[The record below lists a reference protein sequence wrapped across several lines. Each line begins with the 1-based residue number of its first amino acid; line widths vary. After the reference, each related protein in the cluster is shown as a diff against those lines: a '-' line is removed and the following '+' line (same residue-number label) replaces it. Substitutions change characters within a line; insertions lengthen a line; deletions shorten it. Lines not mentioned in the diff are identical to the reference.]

1 MQFLRRVAAV
11 AAAFICALGGA
22 PLTAM
27 AFDASLFYNNNII
40 FYDDSEDCIEED
52 CLRTNGDDVSFIGDS
67 IGVGLKDYLAEQL
80 TELDT
85 SEGNYNS
92 EVSRPW
98 NTGVEIAKTME
109 LKDIVIFELGTNSSN
124 VTQESL
130 DELVDIIGVN
140 KTLVLITNYGD
151 NGSVSPSTYD
161 ANNALFKQNAQDK
174 DNIVVVDWASA
185 VAEHASEWLSDGV
198 HPTATGNEE
207 LASLI
212 YEALNSCTGSATSSG
227 GVTLGDN
234 KDYAGNQIFSDEE
247 LAKIEEFQPLYEE
260 AAEATG
266 VPWQFIA
273 VLHYRESRL
282 SKSNPSNGQ
291 GIFQLYTYV
300 NNTGHRFPP
309 GEVSDEEF
317 VHQATLAAEEVVT
330 ATPELAEN
338 PTDDVVKLAFFRYNG
353 TAQAY
358 INQARDLGFSEE
370 EARRGEGSPYVMN
383 KADEKR
389 DPNKNGDNWC
399 QIKTDGGGLV
409 CPANQD
415 HGAYVLYVALGGGV
429 GDLCIGGN
437 GDIADT
443 AWDLAWHEGES
454 GWGGLD
460 PTPKYAQANVEVGLS
475 TYPDAQVQRGSSC
488 DAFVSVVY
496 RYSGVDPEFMCCGT
510 PSQVY
515 WLRDNDE
522 YEFISDSAD
531 TSYLQSGDV
540 LIVFGHIKLYIE
552 HDGSPYEAQ
561 ASYGSYAGRTTDGVN
576 LVDGRGRGNYMIFRK
591 K

>member
-11 AAAFICALGGA
+11 AAAFVCALGGA

-266 VPWQFIA
+266 VPWQFG
-273 VLHYRESRL
+273 R
-282 SKSNPSNGQ
+282 
-291 GIFQLYTYV
+291 GI
-300 NNTGHRFPP
+300 RAP
-309 GEVSDEEF
+309 G
-317 VHQATLAAEEVVT
+317 
-330 ATPELAEN
+330 
-338 PTDDVVKLAFFRYNG
+338 
-353 TAQAY
+353 
-358 INQARDLGFSEE
+358 
-370 EARRGEGSPYVMN
+370 
-383 KADEKR
+383 
-389 DPNKNGDNWC
+389 
-399 QIKTDGGGLV
+399 
-409 CPANQD
+409 
-415 HGAYVLYVALGGGV
+415 
-429 GDLCIGGN
+429 
-437 GDIADT
+437 
-443 AWDLAWHEGES
+443 
-454 GWGGLD
+454 
-460 PTPKYAQANVEVGLS
+460 
-475 TYPDAQVQRGSSC
+475 
-488 DAFVSVVY
+488 
-496 RYSGVDPEFMCCGT
+496 
-510 PSQVY
+510 
-515 WLRDNDE
+515 
-522 YEFISDSAD
+522 
-531 TSYLQSGDV
+531 
-540 LIVFGHIKLYIE
+540 
-552 HDGSPYEAQ
+552 
-561 ASYGSYAGRTTDGVN
+561 YAGR
-576 LVDGRGRGNYMIFRK
+576 GRSCDRHARTSRK
-591 K
+591 PHR

>member
-11 AAAFICALGGA
+11 AAAFVCALGGA

-85 SEGNYNS
+85 SESNYNS

-130 DELVDIIGVN
+130 DELVDTIGVN

-151 NGSVSPSTYD
+151 NGRVSPSTYD

-207 LASLI
+207 LASL
-212 YEALNSCTGSATSSG
+212 
-227 GVTLGDN
+227 LGDN

-317 VHQATLAAEEVVT
+317 VRQATLAAEEVVT

-576 LVDGRGRGNYMIFRK
+576 LVDSRGRGNYMIFRK